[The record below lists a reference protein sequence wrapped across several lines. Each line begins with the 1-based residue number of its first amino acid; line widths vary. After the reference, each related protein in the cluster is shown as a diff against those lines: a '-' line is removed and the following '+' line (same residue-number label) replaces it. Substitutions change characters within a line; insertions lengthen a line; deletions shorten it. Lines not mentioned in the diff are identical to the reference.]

1 MKKTVTFFLTVCLI
15 LSAAGTALAFP
26 LDLTGDF
33 RFQLRLID
41 DKIGPDHTN
50 DFNKNFTEFRA
61 RLNFSGKVDPDTTFF
76 GRFSVRNN
84 EGLGEDVR
92 STGEFDQFGVKAKYN
107 DWTFSIGRQ
116 ALALGLG
123 TQMDIG
129 SDAAGANNFFDGVVA
144 STKWGKADVR
154 LFGGRN
160 TSNIA
165 GLTKAQNPLNVWYG
179 VDVNIKPDDK
189 LSVGMVYARQKP
201 DPAGSVQVNRYAVN
215 TVYNFDDKLSLSGEY
230 ARSSLAGKN
239 SGYIVAA
246 SYALSPKSSLA
257 LQYNHVQENAVD
269 GFNGGIGNGPYPLKG
284 ADLPGG
290 YKGYTVTYNQ
300 TLTKTLS
307 FQVIYMDLKALAAG
321 QTGSDQ
327 EIAAGLTWSF

>member
-1 MKKTVTFFLTVCLI
+1 MKKLATFLLTACMVV
-15 LSAAGTALAFP
+15 SAATTALAFP

-50 DFNKNFTEFRA
+50 DFDKNFTEFRA
-61 RLNFSGKVDPDTTFF
+61 RLNFSGKIDPDTTFF

-123 TQMDIG
+123 TQLDIG

-144 STKWGKADVR
+144 ATKLGKADIR
-154 LFGGRN
+154 LFGGKN

-165 GLTKAQNPLNVWYG
+165 GLTKVQNPLNVWYG
-179 VDVNIKPDDK
+179 ADVNIKPDDK
-189 LSVGMVYARQKP
+189 LSLGLVYARQKP

-215 TVYNFDDKLSLSGEY
+215 TVYAFDDKLSLSGEY
-230 ARSSLAGKN
+230 ARSSLHSKN

-284 ADLPGG
+284 SDLPGG
-290 YKGYTVTYNQ
+290 YKGYTLTYNQ

-307 FQVIYMDLKALAAG
+307 FQIIYMDLKALTAG
-321 QTGSDQ
+321 ATGNDQ
-327 EIAAGLTWSF
+327 EIAAGLSWSF